1 MNGKYGNLKS
11 AIRILLLEDNPNDVQ
26 LIKEMLAE
34 AKDMQFDIEFID
46 RLSTGLILLSEEA
59 PLLSNYRWKKIEV

>member
-59 PLLSNYRWKKIEV
+59 PLLSNYR